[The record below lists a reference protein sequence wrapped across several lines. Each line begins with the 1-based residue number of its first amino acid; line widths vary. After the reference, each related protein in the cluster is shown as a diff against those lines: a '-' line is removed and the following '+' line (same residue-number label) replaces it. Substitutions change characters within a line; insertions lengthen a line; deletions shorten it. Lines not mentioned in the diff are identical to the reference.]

1 MRATMDLI
9 AAYNYDSTVLDLLE
23 VPDELDRDILIENL
37 LMETAE
43 REIIYTNLGFLKQA
57 IGSWSKKNLG
67 VWTELYKTTQ
77 YEYNPIWNKDGT
89 IKETVTRDLAAT
101 EDTTTN
107 VDRVDALEDLI
118 TRNLKDVNTRAY
130 NDNETRNLEDKNTRA
145 FTDTETRDLDSNS
158 IDSVYGFN
166 SSSDAPANKNVS
178 EDNGT
183 DTINHTGTDTFN
195 HTGTDNIAH
204 TGTDTYDHTGTDKT
218 GHTGRQDLDTKLDK
232 DTTDTGTITTERT
245 EQGNIGVTSTQSL
258 IQEQREVVKI
268 NLYDI
273 IIDDFQKKFC
283 LGVY

>member
-23 VPDELDRDILIENL
+23 VPEELDRDTLIENL

-67 VWTELYKTTQ
+67 VWNELYKTTQ

-89 IKETVTRDLAAT
+89 FKETVTRDLATT

>member
-1 MRATMDLI
+1 MRAIMDLI

-23 VPDELDRDILIENL
+23 VPEELDRDTLIENL

-77 YEYNPIWNKDGT
+77 YEYNPIWNKDGSVT
-89 IKETVTRDLAAT
+89 ETETRDLT
-101 EDTTTN
+101 VTDKHTDN
-107 VDRVDALEDLI
+107 LDRVDALKDYN
-118 TRNLKDVNTRAY
+118 TRN
-130 NDNETRNLEDKNTRA
+130 
-145 FTDTETRDLDSNS
+145 FTDKETKDLDSNS

-183 DTINHTGTDTFN
+183 DTIDHTGTDTV
-195 HTGTDNIAH
+195 D
-204 TGTDTYDHTGTDKT
+204 
-218 GHTGRQDLDTKLDK
+218 HTGRQDLDRTYDGT
-232 DTTDTGTITTERT
+232 TTDTGTIKHERIET
-245 EQGNIGVTSTQSL
+245 GNIGVTTTQSM
-258 IQEQREVVKI
+258 IKEQREVVQI